1 MLATARSFRPITSE
15 ERNSIEVTRL
25 RVETARAGEGIAELS
40 KRSGNEWSVN
50 DTAVYN
56 ARVRRPPLRGR

>member
-1 MLATARSFRPITSE
+1 M
-15 ERNSIEVTRL
+15 TRL

-56 ARVRRPPLRGR
+56 AVFADHRFAGGELVKIAVREPYRSPAH